1 MLEQKTIMPV
11 NRFYTRGEDNIF
23 QIQLEAFPNLI
34 GFAYIVITKRNED
47 EKGSKNY
54 RVLIDPGSGF
64 GLSNQ
69 QLETSL
75 KEISELLG
83 EEIGF
88 SSLTHIFITHAHIDH
103 FGSLSYIRPKTKAQI
118 GIHELDLRNLVN
130 YEERIAI
137 ATQRLRNYL
146 KEAGVPESHLNQLI
160 SLYRSMKYLYKS
172 IAVDFTYERI
182 GMQLGPFE
190 FFHLPGHS
198 AGHVVIR
205 LGDVLFCGDHIL
217 SHITP
222 HQSPERLTL
231 STGLEH
237 YLSSLNKLRD
247 WVGEVRLVLPGHES
261 IITNLNE
268 RIDEIQF
275 AHRER
280 LEKILKILK
289 KPKTV
294 YELSI
299 ELFREVKGYDVLLA
313 IEEAGAHVEYLYQRG
328 YLKIENL
335 EEEEKASKMAPIKYR
350 SVPCQGC
357 LISERR

>member
-1 MLEQKTIMPV
+1 MTVK
-11 NRFYTRGEDNIF
+11 RFYTQRGDNIF
-23 QIQLEAFPNLI
+23 QIELDAFPNLI
-34 GFAYIVITKRNED
+34 GFAYFVITRENTNDKKSGNF
-47 EKGSKNY
+47 

-69 QLETSL
+69 QLEKGLS
-75 KEISELLG
+75 EISKLLR
-83 EEIGF
+83 EKIEF
-88 SSLTHIFITHAHIDH
+88 SNLTHIFITHAHIDH
-103 FGSLSYIRPKTKAQI
+103 FGSLSYIRPKTDAQI

-137 ATQRLRNYL
+137 ATQRLRNFL
-146 KEAGVPESHLNQLI
+146 VEAGVPDDNLVKLI
-160 SLYRSMKYLYKS
+160 SLYQSMKYLYKS
-172 IAVDFTYERI
+172 IEVDFTYEKI
-182 GMQLGPFE
+182 GMRLGPFE
-190 FFHLPGHS
+190 FFHVPGHS

-237 YLSSLNKLRD
+237 YLNSLNRLRD
-247 WVGEVRLVLPGHES
+247 WAGETRLVLPGHECV
-261 IITNLNE
+261 ITNLNN
-268 RIDEIQF
+268 RIGEIRD

-280 LEKILKILK
+280 LEKILDLLK

-294 YELSI
+294 YQLSK
-299 ELFREVKGYDVLLA
+299 ELFKEVRGYDVLLA

-328 YLKIENL
+328 YLRIDNL
-335 EEEEKASKMAPIKYR
+335 EEEEKATKMKPIKYR
-350 SVPCQGC
+350 SVPCEGC